1 MSFRP
6 SHIPLR
12 ATAGA
17 FILNSGLSKWSADT
31 ETAQHLHGFASG
43 TYPQVKNIDPSLF
56 VKALAAGEIALGS
69 ALLLPGVSSTKA
81 GAGLTAFSAGLL
93 GLYVKTPGLREG
105 LRPTQDGIAIAKDV
119 WLLGIG
125 SSLVIDGSGDSHKV
139 RKAERKA
146 ARAQRKAD
154 RLERRSKG
162 EGVVTKAQKKALKK
176 STKKATKKARKA
188 AATTLA
194 KATSH

>member
-31 ETAQHLHGFASG
+31 ETAQQLHGFAAG
-43 TYPQVKNIDPSLF
+43 TYPAVKKVEPPVF
-56 VKALAAGEIALGS
+56 VKALAAGEIALGA

-81 GAGLTAFSAGLL
+81 GAGLVAFSGGLL
-93 GLYVKTPGLREG
+93 GLYAKTPGMRDG
-105 LRPTQDGIAIAKDV
+105 IRPTQQGTAIAKDI

-139 RKAERKA
+139 RKAERKT
-146 ARAQRKAD
+146 ARAERKAA
-154 RLERRSKG
+154 RLERKNSSDGLVSK
-162 EGVVTKAQKKALKK
+162 KQRKALKK
-176 STKKATKKARKA
+176 STKKAKKKAAK
-188 AATTLA
+188 TLA
-194 KATSH
+194 KATAH

>member
-1 MSFRP
+1 MSFRL

-17 FILNSGLSKWSADT
+17 FILNSGLSKWSADRA
-31 ETAQHLHGFASG
+31 TAEGLHGFASG
-43 TYPQVKNIDPSLF
+43 TYPAVKKIDPPIF
-56 VKALAAGEIALGS
+56 VKALAAGEIALGT

-105 LRPTQDGIAIAKDV
+105 FRPTQDGIAIAKDV

-125 SSLVIDGSGDSHKV
+125 TSLVVDGSGDSHKV

-146 ARAQRKAD
+146 ARAQRKTE
-154 RLERRSKG
+154 RLERKASG
-162 EGVVTKAQKKALKK
+162 EGLVSKSQKKALKK
-176 STKKATKKARKA
+176 STKKAKKKAAK
-188 AATTLA
+188 TLA